1 MNILIDIGHPAH
13 VHNYRNLAA
22 ELQQTGHRVIW
33 TVKDIKVAQSLLKHY
48 GFKFIVLPQKKDSL
62 LGKILNQLQYDYIL
76 YRICKRE
83 KVDIAIGSSA
93 TVAHVS
99 AVSRVKSIVFDDD
112 DDNVQPLVARLVKPF
127 VNTILSP
134 NTIIDKRS
142 STVLYPGYHELSYL
156 HPNRFNPDP
165 KVLAEVGLTI
175 GEPYF
180 IMRFNVFKAHHDI
193 GVNGLSLDQ
202 KLRLVEALKPYG
214 KIFITTERDIE
225 PELKQHQLSIAPEK
239 IHSFM
244 AYSTMFLGDSQ
255 TMTQEAAELGVPA
268 LKCNSFA
275 GRLSVPNELEKK
287 YGLIFSY
294 LPEDF
299 DSMLQKLNELLAMP
313 NLKDEW
319 QQRRQKM
326 LNDKIDVTAFW
337 MWFVDNYPDSFSII
351 KVKPDEIFNN
361 FKS

>member
-13 VHNYRNLAA
+13 VHNYRNLAI
-22 ELQQTGHRVIW
+22 ELQQRGHKIIW
-33 TVKDIKVAQSLLKHY
+33 TVKDIKVAQSLLSYY
-48 GFKFIVLPQKKDSL
+48 GFNFLVLPPKSDSII
-62 LGKILNQLQYDYIL
+62 GKVINQLHYNLIL

-83 KVDIAIGSSA
+83 KVDLAIGTSA

-99 AVSRVKSIVFDDD
+99 AVSKTKSIVFDDD
-112 DDNVQPLVARLVKPF
+112 DDSVQPLFANFVKPF
-127 VNTILSP
+127 VTSVLSP
-134 NTIIDKRS
+134 NAINNKRS
-142 STVLYPGYHELSYL
+142 SGIQYSGYHELAYL
-156 HPNRFNPDP
+156 HPNRFSPDP
-165 KVLAEVGLTI
+165 NVLSELGLAM

-180 IMRFNVFKAHHDI
+180 IMRFNVFMAHHDI
-193 GVNGLSLDQ
+193 GVKGLSLSQ
-202 KLRLVEALKPYG
+202 KLRLVDALKPYG

-225 PELKQHQLSIAPEK
+225 PELKPFQLSIAPEK
-239 IHSFM
+239 IHSFI
-244 AYSTMFLGDSQ
+244 AYSAIFLGDSQ

-275 GRLSVPNELEKK
+275 GKLSVPNELEKK

-313 NLKDEW
+313 NLKEEW
-319 QQRRQKM
+319 QKRRQIM

-337 MWFVDNYPDSFSII
+337 TWFIENYPNSFEI
-351 KVKPDEIFNN
+351 VKQNSSYPNR
-361 FKS
+361 FK

>member
-13 VHNYRNLAA
+13 VHNYRNLAV
-22 ELQQTGHRVIW
+22 ELQQRGHRVIW
-33 TVKDIKVAQSLLKHY
+33 TVKDIKVAQSLLRHY
-48 GFKFIVLPQKKDSL
+48 GFNFIVLPPKSDSL
-62 LGKILNQLQYDYIL
+62 IGKIINQLHYDLIL

-83 KVDIAIGSSA
+83 KIDIAIGSSA

-99 AVSRVKSIVFDDD
+99 AVSKTKSIVFDDD
-112 DDNVQPLVARLVKPF
+112 DDSVQPLVAKLVKPF
-127 VNTILSP
+127 VNSVLSP
-134 NTIIDKRS
+134 SAINDKRS
-142 STVLYPGYHELSYL
+142 STVKYSGYHELAYL
-156 HPNRFNPDP
+156 HPNRFVPNLA
-165 KVLAEVGLTI
+165 VLSEVGI
-175 GEPYF
+175 AMGEPYF

-193 GVNGLSLDQ
+193 GVKGLSLNQ
-202 KLRLVEALKPYG
+202 KLRLVEVLKPHG

-225 PELKQHQLSIAPEK
+225 PELKQYQLAIAPEN

-244 AYSTMFLGDSQ
+244 AYSSMFLGDSQ

-275 GRLSVPNELEKK
+275 GRLSVPNELESK

-299 DSMLQKLNELLAMP
+299 DSMLQKLNELLAMS
-313 NLKDEW
+313 NLKEEW
-319 QQRRQKM
+319 QQRRQRM

-337 MWFVDNYPDSFSII
+337 VWFVENYP
-351 KVKPDEIFNN
+351 
-361 FKS
+361 KSVGVMKENSDYQFGFR